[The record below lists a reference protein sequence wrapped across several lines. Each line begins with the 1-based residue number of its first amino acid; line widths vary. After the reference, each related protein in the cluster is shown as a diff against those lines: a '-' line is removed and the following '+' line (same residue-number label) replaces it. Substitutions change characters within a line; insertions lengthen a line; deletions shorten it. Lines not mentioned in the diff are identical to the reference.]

1 MATKTKGRIPPQ
13 IEFELLTEAFA
24 EQLPSGLVSDRG
36 RRMPIHDVLRHP
48 WAFADARNSR
58 TPASGQQPNQNRHP
72 TSHGTARPT
81 SGQEQKRR
89 QPAPVL
95 PYRWRHHRRY
105 PGLPHHPPTP
115 VLRSPQLHHS
125 CLPTLILAGIKTKK
139 TDSKESAYIM
149 PIASIIDLAH
159 GLRPVSRSCD
169 VAPAPYRSPLS
180 MTISRFSGTG
190 VGSWF
195 RVPGL
200 KRYWLTAA
208 RTFLSISAPTDRMIF
223 RSEGTPFASTSMA
236 TTTFRFI
243 PATLGVHSLSERIST
258 VWMSLGAATP
268 VETRRGP
275 EVAVAL

>member
-72 TSHGTARPT
+72 TSHGTACPT
-81 SGQEQKRR
+81 SGQEEKRR

-115 VLRSPQLHHS
+115 GLRSPQLHHS
-125 CLPTLILAGIKTKK
+125 YLPTLILAAIKTKK
-139 TDSKESAYIM
+139 GQTRKSPPFIYVDHIHHRSGS
-149 PIASIIDLAH
+149 
-159 GLRPVSRSCD
+159 RPVSRS
-169 VAPAPYRSPLS
+169 
-180 MTISRFSGTG
+180 
-190 VGSWF
+190 
-195 RVPGL
+195 
-200 KRYWLTAA
+200 
-208 RTFLSISAPTDRMIF
+208 
-223 RSEGTPFASTSMA
+223 
-236 TTTFRFI
+236 
-243 PATLGVHSLSERIST
+243 
-258 VWMSLGAATP
+258 
-268 VETRRGP
+268 
-275 EVAVAL
+275 